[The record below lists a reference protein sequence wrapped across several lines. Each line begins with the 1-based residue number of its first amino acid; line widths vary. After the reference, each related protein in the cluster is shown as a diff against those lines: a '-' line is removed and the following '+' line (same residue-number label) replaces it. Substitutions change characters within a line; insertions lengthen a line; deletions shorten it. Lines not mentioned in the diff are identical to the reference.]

1 MADTLLLDLTN
12 WDLVLDVNG
21 NIAIARPPYALAQDA
36 ASAVKTFQGECYYDT
51 TLGIPYWETTLGK
64 RPPTSLLKQQFIN
77 AALTV
82 PGVVS
87 AACFLSAL
95 SGRTLTGQIQITDN
109 TGTTVAVSL

>member
-51 TLGIPYWETTLGK
+51 TLGIPY
-64 RPPTSLLKQQFIN
+64 
-77 AALTV
+77 
-82 PGVVS
+82 
-87 AACFLSAL
+87 
-95 SGRTLTGQIQITDN
+95 
-109 TGTTVAVSL
+109 